1 MFFSYRVRREWLQFI
16 MGIILSLTLIGSV
29 NARQL
34 ILASS
39 EGPPHMINDNHHG
52 IDLDIVEAVLRRLGH
67 DVSYEFMGLRR
78 AHLELKLGRVDVTAP
93 VFKQDDSEGSYIS
106 DSIVLYQPMVF
117 SLAANGLTPK
127 TLSDLQGHSLV
138 TFQGAPGYFGESFK
152 QVARGD
158 SYQELTDMGV
168 IAELLTKGRYE
179 YAVLD
184 KYIFYYYYRLNDKQ
198 RDVTIFTEHKLIPPA
213 PASSAFHDGKL
224 RDEFNRE
231 LQLFM
236 KSQEYEQIFER
247 YLGSALLSVEK
258 AVPESEVDFRL
269 NQ

>member
-1 MFFSYRVRREWLQFI
+1 MQLIVFF
-16 MGIILSLTLIGSV
+16 ILSLTLLSSA
-29 NARQL
+29 NARTL
-34 ILASS
+34 TIASS
-39 EGPPHMINDNHHG
+39 EGPPHMINDIHHG

-67 DVSYEFMGLRR
+67 DVSYEFMGLKR
-78 AHLELKLGRVDVTAP
+78 AHRELKLGRVDVTAP
-93 VFKQDDSEGSYIS
+93 VFMQADGEGSYIS

-117 SLAANGLTPK
+117 SLKVSGLKPETI
-127 TLSDLQGHSLV
+127 SDLQDHSLL

-158 SYQELTDMGV
+158 SYQELTDMGA

-198 RDVTIFTEHKLIPPA
+198 RDVTIFTEHKLIPPV
-213 PASSAFHDGKL
+213 PASSAFHDEKL

-236 KSQEYEQIFER
+236 KSQEYKQIFER
-247 YLGSALLSVEK
+247 YLGSALLSIELST
-258 AVPESEVDFRL
+258 PESEFEPEADFRF
-269 NQ
+269 N